1 MCSDCTDA
9 MRKCARSDWY
19 LVMLTSHEVIIG
31 NSKWLTRV
39 SSMFPEEVINAAMKE
54 NSIAKRTKYAERL
67 AEHPL
72 KERYEVFAD

>member
-19 LVMLTSHEVIIG
+19 LVMLTSHEV
-31 NSKWLTRV
+31 NRKFKMADSRFVNV
-39 SSMFPEEVINAAMKE
+39 SEEVINAAMKE